1 MGLPVSTTAKETT
14 NTERKVPM
22 KKVLLGMIFAAAS
35 LMAADGA
42 TLYKKCA
49 SCHGVKAEKPALGKS
64 KVIAGWDKAQLV
76 ADLKA
81 YKAGTLNKNGMGA
94 MMKGQM
100 ASLSDA
106 DIDAVSEYISTL
118 K

>member
-1 MGLPVSTTAKETT
+1 
-14 NTERKVPM
+14 M
-22 KKVLLGMIFAAAS
+22 KKIALGMIFAAAS

-42 TLYKKCA
+42 TLYKKCVA
-49 SCHGVKAEKPALGKS
+49 CHGVKAEKPALGKS
-64 KVIAGWDKAQLV
+64 EVIAGWDKAKLV
-76 ADLKA
+76 EELKA

-100 ASLSDA
+100 ASFSDA
-106 DIDAVSEYISTL
+106 DIEAVAEYISTL

>member
-1 MGLPVSTTAKETT
+1 
-14 NTERKVPM
+14 M
-22 KKVLLGMIFAAAS
+22 KKIVLGMVFAAAS

-42 TLYKKCA
+42 ALYKKCI

-64 KVIAGWDKAQLV
+64 EVIAGWDKAKTV
-76 ADLKA
+76 ESLKA
-81 YKAGTLNKNGMGA
+81 YKAGTLNKKGMGG

-100 ASLSDA
+100 ASFSDA
-106 DIDAVSEYISTL
+106 DIDAIAEYISTL